1 MNVKKI
7 KLYDNNMNALVII
20 PARYG
25 STRFPGKP
33 LVKIK
38 GKSMI
43 QRVYEQAKKAAEHV
57 WVATDDMR
65 IESAVTK
72 FGGMCVMTSSQH
84 TSGTDRIAEALD
96 LIPDTQQFNVIV
108 NIQGDEP
115 FIEPTQIS
123 QLIELCSHSDV
134 QIATLIKKID
144 SVDDL
149 FNPNKPKVI
158 CNKQNNAIY
167 FSRSPIPFMR
177 DVEKSIWH
185 NKHTFYK
192 HIGVYAY
199 KKNVL
204 KEITKLTPTVLEI
217 AENLEQ
223 LPWIEHNYTIKTGV
237 TEYENLSVDTQE
249 DLDAILKI
257 LK

>member
-1 MNVKKI
+1 
-7 KLYDNNMNALVII
+7 
-20 PARYG
+20 
-25 STRFPGKP
+25 
-33 LVKIK
+33 
-38 GKSMI
+38 
-43 QRVYEQAKKAAEHV
+43 
-57 WVATDDMR
+57 
-65 IESAVTK
+65 
-72 FGGMCVMTSSQH
+72 
-84 TSGTDRIAEALD
+84 
-96 LIPDTQQFNVIV
+96 
-108 NIQGDEP
+108 
-115 FIEPTQIS
+115 
-123 QLIELCSHSDV
+123 
-134 QIATLIKKID
+134 
-144 SVDDL
+144 
-149 FNPNKPKVI
+149 
-158 CNKQNNAIY
+158 
-167 FSRSPIPFMR
+167 MR

-223 LPWIEHNYTIKTGV
+223 LRWIEHNYTIKTGV

>member
-1 MNVKKI
+1 MK
-7 KLYDNNMNALVII
+7 ALVII

-38 GKSMI
+38 GISMI
-43 QRVYEQAKKAAEHV
+43 QRVYEQAKKATEHV

-65 IESAVTK
+65 IESAVIK
-72 FGGMCVMTSSQH
+72 FGGSCVMTSSLH
-84 TSGTDRIAEALD
+84 SSGTDRIAEALD
-96 LIPDTQQFNVIV
+96 SIPNAEQFDIIV

-115 FIEPTQIS
+115 FIEPTQII
-123 QLIELCSHSDV
+123 QLIELCSDPEV

-144 SVDDL
+144 SIEDL

-158 CNKQNNAIY
+158 CNNQDNAIY

-185 NKHTFYK
+185 TKHTFFK

-204 KEITKLTPTVLEI
+204 KEITQLKPSLLEK

-223 LPWIEHNYTIKTGV
+223 LRWIEHNYIVKTGI

>member
-1 MNVKKI
+1 MK
-7 KLYDNNMNALVII
+7 ALVII

-38 GKSMI
+38 GISMI
-43 QRVYEQAKKAAEHV
+43 QRVYEQAKKATEHV

-65 IESAVTK
+65 IESAVLK
-72 FGGMCVMTSSQH
+72 FGGSCVMTSSLH
-84 TSGTDRIAEALD
+84 SSGTDRIAEALD
-96 LIPDTQQFNVIV
+96 SIPNAEQFDVIV

-123 QLIELCSHSDV
+123 QLIELCSNHTV

-144 SVDDL
+144 SIEDL

-158 CNKQNNAIY
+158 CNNQDNAIY

-185 NKHTFYK
+185 TKHTFFK

-204 KEITKLTPTVLEI
+204 KEITQLKPSLLEK

-223 LPWIEHNYTIKTGV
+223 LRWIEHNYVIKTGI